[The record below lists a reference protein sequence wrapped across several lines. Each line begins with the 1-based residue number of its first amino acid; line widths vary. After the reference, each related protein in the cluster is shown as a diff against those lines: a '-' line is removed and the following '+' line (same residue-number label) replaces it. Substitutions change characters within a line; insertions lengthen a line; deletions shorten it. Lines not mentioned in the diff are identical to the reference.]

1 MRLQRE
7 LQTQGVLSEAV
18 LTYVKIH
25 GFLIIKINM
34 TGAFNNNSSSDDFSP
49 RDNPVMNVKQQSGKP
64 QNIGMFNSI

>member
-18 LTYVKIH
+18 LTYVKVH
-25 GFLIIKINM
+25 DFLIIKINM
-34 TGAFNNNSSSDDFSP
+34 TGAFNNNSSFDYFRP
-49 RDNPVMNVKQQSGKP
+49 PDNPVMNVKQQNGKP